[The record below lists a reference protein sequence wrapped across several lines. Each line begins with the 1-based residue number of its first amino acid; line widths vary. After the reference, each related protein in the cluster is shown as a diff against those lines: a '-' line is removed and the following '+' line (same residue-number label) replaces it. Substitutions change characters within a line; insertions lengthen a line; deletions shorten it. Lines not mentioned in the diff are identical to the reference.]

1 LIQLPEAGED
11 TGCGETTM
19 ETLLTGFWG
28 PLLIFFMRVV
38 DVSLATV
45 RMLLIMRNAKV
56 WAPVIGFFEVLI
68 WLLAAG
74 TAIQHLDSPWHVL
87 GYAGGFAAGN
97 LVGLLLEQRL
107 AFGFASIQVFARS
120 HGPELAD
127 ALRAF
132 GHGVTQIPGRGR
144 DGPVDLVVSVIRRK
158 DLATVSALVNDLT
171 PGSFVAVEE
180 PTAIQRGWW
189 FPKRRK

>member
-1 LIQLPEAGED
+1 
-11 TGCGETTM
+11 M
-19 ETLLTGFWG
+19 EGLLMSAWG
-28 PLLIFFMRVV
+28 PMLIFCMRVV

-97 LVGLLLEQRL
+97 LVGLLLEQKL
-107 AFGFASIQVFARS
+107 AFGFASIQVFARD
-120 HGPELAD
+120 HGSELSE

-144 DGPVDLVVSVIRRK
+144 EGPVELVVSVVKRK
-158 DLATVSALVNDLT
+158 DLPKVSALVDDLA
-171 PGSFVAVEE
+171 PGSFVSVEE
-180 PTAIQRGWW
+180 PTAIQRGWG